1 MTWHV
6 DRVHNK
12 SCAYNIHSTLI
23 DEFIFSFYN
32 FQRILDSYAIDESK
46 IKIFEIENEPDMNEI
61 QSYMG
66 EITGGRTVP
75 RIFVG
80 GQFVGG
86 AEELVS
92 LHYSQRLDQILSSG
106 GALQNFSMIH
116 LLKFVGYQNKR
127 IRFEIRA
134 KALNFLYNFFFV
146 LIGLAFELL
155 TALFVKTTVQLDFKS
170 FFCLKKRRF

>member
-1 MTWHV
+1 M
-6 DRVHNK
+6 
-12 SCAYNIHSTLI
+12 
-23 DEFIFSFYN
+23 
-32 FQRILDSYAIDESK
+32 DSYAIDESK

-92 LHYSQRLDQILSSG
+92 LHYSQRLAQILSSG
-106 GALQNFSMIH
+106 GAL
-116 LLKFVGYQNKR
+116 
-127 IRFEIRA
+127 
-134 KALNFLYNFFFV
+134 
-146 LIGLAFELL
+146 
-155 TALFVKTTVQLDFKS
+155 
-170 FFCLKKRRF
+170 

>member
-1 MTWHV
+1 M
-6 DRVHNK
+6 
-12 SCAYNIHSTLI
+12 
-23 DEFIFSFYN
+23 
-32 FQRILDSYAIDESK
+32 DSYAIDESK

-106 GALQNFSMIH
+106 GAL
-116 LLKFVGYQNKR
+116 
-127 IRFEIRA
+127 
-134 KALNFLYNFFFV
+134 
-146 LIGLAFELL
+146 
-155 TALFVKTTVQLDFKS
+155 
-170 FFCLKKRRF
+170 

>member
-1 MTWHV
+1 
-6 DRVHNK
+6 
-12 SCAYNIHSTLI
+12 
-23 DEFIFSFYN
+23 
-32 FQRILDSYAIDESK
+32 LDSYAIDESK

-61 QSYMG
+61 QSYMA

-106 GALQNFSMIH
+106 GAL
-116 LLKFVGYQNKR
+116 
-127 IRFEIRA
+127 
-134 KALNFLYNFFFV
+134 
-146 LIGLAFELL
+146 
-155 TALFVKTTVQLDFKS
+155 
-170 FFCLKKRRF
+170 

>member
-1 MTWHV
+1 M
-6 DRVHNK
+6 
-12 SCAYNIHSTLI
+12 
-23 DEFIFSFYN
+23 
-32 FQRILDSYAIDESK
+32 DSYAIDESK

-61 QSYMG
+61 QSYMA

-106 GALQNFSMIH
+106 GAL
-116 LLKFVGYQNKR
+116 
-127 IRFEIRA
+127 
-134 KALNFLYNFFFV
+134 
-146 LIGLAFELL
+146 
-155 TALFVKTTVQLDFKS
+155 
-170 FFCLKKRRF
+170 

>member
-1 MTWHV
+1 M
-6 DRVHNK
+6 
-12 SCAYNIHSTLI
+12 
-23 DEFIFSFYN
+23 
-32 FQRILDSYAIDESK
+32 DSYAIDESK

-92 LHYSQRLDQILSSG
+92 LHYSQRLEQILSSG
-106 GALQNFSMIH
+106 GAL
-116 LLKFVGYQNKR
+116 
-127 IRFEIRA
+127 
-134 KALNFLYNFFFV
+134 
-146 LIGLAFELL
+146 
-155 TALFVKTTVQLDFKS
+155 
-170 FFCLKKRRF
+170 

>member
-1 MTWHV
+1 M
-6 DRVHNK
+6 
-12 SCAYNIHSTLI
+12 
-23 DEFIFSFYN
+23 
-32 FQRILDSYAIDESK
+32 DSYAIDESK

-92 LHYSQRLDQILSSG
+92 LHYSQKLEQILSSG
-106 GALQNFSMIH
+106 GAL
-116 LLKFVGYQNKR
+116 
-127 IRFEIRA
+127 
-134 KALNFLYNFFFV
+134 
-146 LIGLAFELL
+146 
-155 TALFVKTTVQLDFKS
+155 
-170 FFCLKKRRF
+170 